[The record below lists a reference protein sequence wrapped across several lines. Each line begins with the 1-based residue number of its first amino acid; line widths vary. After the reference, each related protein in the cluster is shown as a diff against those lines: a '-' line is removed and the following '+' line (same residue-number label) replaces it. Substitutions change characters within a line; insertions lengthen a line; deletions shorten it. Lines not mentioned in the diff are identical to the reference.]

1 MITFVSPF
9 ILVMKDYYEI
19 FEQIK
24 NNADMD
30 ILKIIE
36 LISLPFFFLGVFI
49 YFDRRFRQIR
59 KDLQSQS
66 ETLRD
71 DAHEIDM
78 YLSTLQNRKSKYL
91 YDCIKANKILPEP
104 KKWMTAEEERMH
116 ETNSKKRSK
125 LLKEI
130 TKRLE

>member
-1 MITFVSPF
+1 
-9 ILVMKDYYEI
+9 
-19 FEQIK
+19 
-24 NNADMD
+24 
-30 ILKIIE
+30 
-36 LISLPFFFLGVFI
+36 
-49 YFDRRFRQIR
+49 
-59 KDLQSQS
+59 
-66 ETLRD
+66 
-71 DAHEIDM
+71 M